1 VSLRKDTDERGTAMC
16 WMCDHPGST
25 VADYLDEVRA
35 KILRK
40 GWAVQ
45 YVESPQ
51 MPFAYTVGL
60 SDYDVP
66 ELLMTNVSPQR
77 AARLLS
83 GSAEHVLRG
92 AQLTAGQQFT
102 LCGGPMLEVVEVEHP
117 DAHMGCAIALYGR
130 DIRALQLVWADGRG
144 RWPWAADFCDRES
157 RQPVLG
163 VRARAA

>member
-1 VSLRKDTDERGTAMC
+1 MC
-16 WMCDHPGST
+16 WLCDHPDNT

-35 KILRK
+35 KILRR

-45 YVESPQ
+45 YVESPPR

-60 SDYDVP
+60 SDYDVPP

-83 GSAEHVLRG
+83 RSAELVVRG
-92 AQLTAGQQFT
+92 AELTAGQQFT

-117 DAHMGCAIALYGR
+117 DAHMGFATALYGR
-130 DIRALQLVWADGRG
+130 EIRALQLVWSDGRG

-163 VRARAA
+163 VRTRAA

>member
-1 VSLRKDTDERGTAMC
+1 
-16 WMCDHPGST
+16 MCDHPGST
-25 VADYLDEVRA
+25 VADYLDEVRG
-35 KILRK
+35 KISRT

-60 SDYDVP
+60 SQYEVP

-77 AARLLS
+77 ALRVLNGA
-83 GSAEHVLRG
+83 AEHLRRG

-102 LCGGPMLEVVEVEHP
+102 LCGCPMLEVVEVDHP
-117 DAHMGCAIALYGR
+117 DVHMTYAVALYGP
-130 DIRALQLVWADGRG
+130 IRALQLVWADGRG
-144 RWPWAADFCDRES
+144 RWPWASDFCDREG

-163 VRARAA
+163 ERAGAA

>member
-1 VSLRKDTDERGTAMC
+1 MC

-25 VADYLDEVRA
+25 VADYHDVVRA
-35 KILRK
+35 KILRR

-45 YVESPQ
+45 YVESAR

-77 AARLLS
+77 AARVLS
-83 GSAEHVLRG
+83 GSAERILHG
-92 AQLTAGQQFT
+92 AELTAGQQFT
-102 LCGGPMLEVVEVEHP
+102 FCGGPMLEVVEVDHP
-117 DAHMGCAIALYGR
+117 DVHLTCAVALYGP
-130 DIRALQLVWADGRG
+130 IRALQLVWADGRG

-163 VRARAA
+163 IRARAA

>member
-1 VSLRKDTDERGTAMC
+1 MC

-25 VADYLDEVRA
+25 VTDYLDEVRA
-35 KILRK
+35 KILRT

-45 YVESPQ
+45 YVESPR
-51 MPFAYTVGL
+51 MPFAYTIGL

-77 AARLLS
+77 AARLLN
-83 GSAEHVLRG
+83 GSAEHILRG
-92 AQLTAGQQFT
+92 AELTAGQQFT
-102 LCGGPMLEVVEVEHP
+102 LCGGPMLEVVEVDHP
-117 DAHMGCAIALYGR
+117 DAHMNCAIALYGN
-130 DIRALQLVWADGRG
+130 DVRALQLVWADGRG
-144 RWPWAADFCDRES
+144 RWPWAPDFCDRES

>member
-1 VSLRKDTDERGTAMC
+1 MC

-25 VADYLDEVRA
+25 VADYLDEVRG
-35 KILRK
+35 KISRR
-40 GWAVQ
+40 GWTVQ

-60 SDYDVP
+60 SGYDVP
-66 ELLMTNVSPQR
+66 ELLITNVSPQR
-77 AARLLS
+77 ALRVLN
-83 GSAEHVLRG
+83 GTAEHLLHG

-102 LCGGPMLEVVEVEHP
+102 LCGCPMLEVVKVDHP
-117 DAHMGCAIALYGR
+117 DAYMTCAVALYGP
-130 DIRALQLVWADGRG
+130 IRALQLVWADGRG

-157 RQPVLG
+157 RQPVFG